1 MGGDPFVILHAE
13 CLPLQVVKPQ
23 QLVASE
29 LEMAGDSQFV
39 PAAAAKEAAVTVQ
52 PAAEERSADAAE
64 AAMVAGPALA
74 VESPK
79 PTKQWGMAA
88 LKGLLRSPPRVDK
101 SAEKLA
107 PEPAQ
112 VSKTTRTYTLRC
124 FE

>member
-1 MGGDPFVILHAE
+1 M
-13 CLPLQVVKPQ
+13 VKPQPQ

-39 PAAAAKEAAVTVQ
+39 PAAVAKEAAATVQ
-52 PAAEERSADAAE
+52 PAAEELSTGATE
-64 AAMVAGPALA
+64 AATVAGPAPA

-79 PTKQWGMAA
+79 PAKQWGMAA
-88 LKGLLRSPPRVDK
+88 LKGLLRSPPRADK

-112 VSKTTRTYTLRC
+112 VSNTTGSCTFL